1 MGWLATELGYD
12 PAHEGY
18 AAGKLPNGDL
28 TGPGA
33 QPGEV
38 LGYLP
43 ACACGWRGRTE
54 QSPTRAGAEATSH
67 IWRGHI
73 RDVVAEQ
80 GRDRESLVAL
90 FQRLT
95 IQAGR
100 LQAGADTAEDHQF
113 IRRAL
118 AHGAE
123 VAAALWPDEQ
133 PHDGQHR

>member
-1 MGWLATELGYD
+1 MGWLASELDND

-33 QPGEV
+33 HPGEV
-38 LGYLP
+38 VGYVP

-54 QSPTRAGAEATSH
+54 QTPTPGGAEATSH

-73 RDVVAEQ
+73 RDVLA
-80 GRDRESLVAL
+80 GRDHSREGLVIL
-90 FQRLT
+90 
-95 IQAGR
+95 
-100 LQAGADTAEDHQF
+100 LQQLNLRAARIHTGTDTADDRQF
-113 IRRAL
+113 VRSAL

-123 VAAALWPDEQ
+123 VAAALWPE
-133 PHDGQHR
+133 